1 MEGLVLLLS
10 IFAVPIVGGAAILS
24 WLGFK
29 NIKYHIIKYIE
40 HYHYKLTLTKSSGNL
55 QTLENNVS
63 SDIEIL

>member
-29 NIKYHIIKYIE
+29 NIKYQVIKYIE
-40 HYHYKLTLTKSSGNL
+40 HYHYKLTSSKSNNNL

-63 SDIEIL
+63 SNIEIL